1 MIANDPLANVLYVDL
16 SRRSYRVERREDLF
30 VDDVGGAGAGIRLL
44 EENCPAGTDPLGPD
58 NPIVL
63 AVGALT
69 GLFPLAS
76 KTVAMF
82 KSPHTGDLGESHGG
96 GRSAIA
102 IRSAGLGAIVITG
115 QSSTPVWLAVHGHN
129 VFIRDADIVWG
140 MASLF
145 TVGRVIRDNEPGAG
159 VRSIMRIGRAGE
171 EMVPYACVTT
181 ETYRHFGRL
190 GLGAVFGSKKL
201 KALVVSGD
209 TIIPTTDPKEYKR
222 VYKDLFA
229 ATQSDVMRK
238 YHDIGTAENITPLN
252 AIGGLPTRN
261 LLSGRM
267 PDAERISGEGLAEH
281 YLGRRVACGHCP
293 VGCIHIAALRESYA
307 DDPYF
312 YKTRMI
318 GYDYEP
324 IFSLGSLLGIN
335 NPEMYLRL
343 METVEALGLD
353 CMSTGA
359 VLAWATEAMERGMV
373 TVEDTGGLRL
383 VWGDDAPYRAAVYGI
398 VAGENDFFLALRK
411 GVAAAAKQY
420 GGEDFALAFAG
431 HEMAGYHTGPAAHI
445 GFLFGARH
453 SHLDSAGYALDQKVL
468 KSGEELS
475 VEEMARSLLKE
486 ERWRQVL
493 SSLVVCFFARGIYS
507 AEAICQALACA
518 GYDLTPEDLDAL
530 GRRVH
535 RAKYEFKLREGF
547 DPSSVAYPDRIF
559 KTPSA
564 TGLIDKAE
572 FARAVDVMQREVL
585 DGRGPLND

>member
-1 MIANDPLANVLYVDL
+1 MLPGDPLANVLFIDL

-30 VDDVGGAGAGIRLL
+30 ADDIGGAGVGIRLL
-44 EENCPAGTDPLGPD
+44 DENCPTGADPFGPD

-63 AVGALT
+63 SVGALT

-82 KSPHTGDLGESHGG
+82 KSPHTGDLGESHAG

-115 QSSTPVWLAVHGHN
+115 VSPTPVYIAVHGQRAY
-129 VFIRDADIVWG
+129 FRDADIVWG
-140 MASLF
+140 MKSLF
-145 TVGRVIRDNEPGAG
+145 TVGRVIRENEPGAG

-190 GLGAVFGSKKL
+190 GLGAVFGSKRL

-209 TIIPTTDPKEYKR
+209 TAVPFADANEYKR
-222 VYKDLFA
+222 VYSELFK
-229 ATQSDVMRK
+229 ATQSEVMRK
-238 YHDIGTAENITPLN
+238 YHDLGTAENITPLN

-261 LLSGRM
+261 LLSGRI

-281 YLGRRVACGHCP
+281 YLGRRVACAHCP
-293 VGCIHIAALRESYA
+293 VGCIHIAALREPYA

-318 GYDYEP
+318 SYDYEP
-324 IFSLGSLLGIN
+324 IYSLGTLLGIN
-335 NPEMYLRL
+335 DPEAYLRL
-343 METVEALGLD
+343 MDTVEVVGLD

-359 VLAWATEAMERGMV
+359 VLAWATEAMERGLIA
-373 TVEDTGGLRL
+373 EHDTGGVRL
-383 VWGDDAPYRAAVYGI
+383 TWGDDAPYRAAVRGI
-398 VAGENDFFLALRK
+398 VAGENDFYLALRQ

-420 GGEDFALAFAG
+420 GGEDFALAFSG

-453 SHLDSAGYALDQKVL
+453 SHLDNAGYALDQKAL
-468 KSGEELS
+468 RSG
-475 VEEMARSLLKE
+475 VPIPAEEMARALIQE

-493 SSLVVCFFARGIYS
+493 SSLVVCFFARGIYKP
-507 AEAICQALACA
+507 EETCRALACT
-518 GYDLTPEDLDAL
+518 GMDVTPDDLEAL
-530 GRRVH
+530 GRRVY
-535 RAKYEFKLREGF
+535 RAKYDFKLREGF
-547 DPSSVAYPDRIF
+547 DPAAVSYPSRIF

-564 TGLIDKAE
+564 TGLIDEAE
-572 FARAVDVMQREVL
+572 FKRAVEIMRAEAL
-585 DGRGPLND
+585 GETPLAVE

>member
-1 MIANDPLANVLYVDL
+1 MIPNDPLANVLYVDL
-16 SRRSYRVERREDLF
+16 SKRSYRVERREDLF

-44 EENCPAGTDPLGPD
+44 EENCPTGTDPLGPD

-63 AVGALT
+63 TVGALT

-102 IRSAGLGAIVITG
+102 IRSAGLGGIVITG
-115 QSSTPVWLAVHGHN
+115 QSSTPTWLAVHGHN

-209 TIIPTTDPKEYKR
+209 TVIPTADPKEYKR

-238 YHDIGTAENITPLN
+238 YHDLGTAENITPLN

-267 PDAERISGEGLAEH
+267 RDAERISGEGLAEH

-324 IFSLGSLLGIN
+324 IFSLGSMLGIN

-359 VLAWATEAMERGMV
+359 VLAWATEAMERGMI
-373 TVEDTGGLRL
+373 TVEDTEGLRL

-420 GGEDFALAFAG
+420 GGEDFALAFGG
-431 HEMAGYHTGPAAHI
+431 HEMAGYHTGPAAHV
-445 GFLFGARH
+445 GFLIGARH
-453 SHLDSAGYALDQKVL
+453 SHLDSAGY
-468 KSGEELS
+468 
-475 VEEMARSLLKE
+475 
-486 ERWRQVL
+486 
-493 SSLVVCFFARGIYS
+493 SSR
-507 AEAICQALACA
+507 
-518 GYDLTPEDLDAL
+518 PE
-530 GRRVH
+530 
-535 RAKYEFKLREGF
+535 
-547 DPSSVAYPDRIF
+547 
-559 KTPSA
+559 
-564 TGLIDKAE
+564 GL
-572 FARAVDVMQREVL
+572 EV
-585 DGRGPLND
+585 G